1 MLSKHLTSLKIH
13 WIEFQLPHAYF
24 QSFRND
30 NARIID
36 FRSTTLLLNAPK
48 IAISRKNKIEK
59 AVVVMMCTL
68 DARSRVERRSERRSK
83 HMSGCSGLCEPECTT
98 DSSCAT
104 NTPSSD
110 NPFDSAI
117 SSNTKFN
124 QLISKAT
131 SNHIISCTL
140 HFQHHK
146 LLLQSIESMQC
157 LDRSPLTKHSLDARG
172 TEMIIKTLR

>member
-1 MLSKHLTSLKIH
+1 MPSKHLTSLKAR
-13 WIEFQLPHAYF
+13 WIEFQLPRAYS

-36 FRSTTLLLNAPK
+36 FRSTILLLNAPK
-48 IAISRKNKIEK
+48 IASGGGD
-59 AVVVMMCTL
+59 MCTL
-68 DARSRVERRSERRSK
+68 DARSRVDRRSERRSK

-104 NTPSSD
+104 KTPSSD

-124 QLISKAT
+124 QLISKAN
-131 SNHIISCTL
+131 SNHIISGTL
-140 HFQHHK
+140 HFWHHK
-146 LLLQSIESMQC
+146 CLLQSINQYGAWIGA
-157 LDRSPLTKHSLDARG
+157 LLHTKHSLDARG
-172 TEMIIKTLR
+172 KKMMSKTLR